1 MTDPLDKQ
9 LVDAVRARPARSRR
23 ERAEARLASARP
35 AKGSRPGARGA
46 GAGAGGLAAD
56 RIPGDA
62 VDDGGDD
69 APDGRDPEGELGAG
83 FDGDDGPSPAEL
95 SIELVTEEAAD
106 GVSVPL
112 GVDAP
117 EALSPAEVEEPS
129 AEDLEQVSADMIGID
144 DPVRMY
150 LKEIGKVALL
160 TAEEE
165 VVLAKSIELGE
176 QIIVEPWRAVLSI
189 HEWTLHDTE
198 RKTRSARPEHRLP
211 FGPEAHAMV
220 SAAIGAPGAADLLAP
235 PPDFHLIKAG
245 RDAQTDGTQAL
256 LKEARRLVAAYSGE
270 PTPARFLALLDW
282 SYLSVHNGDLD
293 SRDNPGLR
301 AIYDWTR
308 DGVAGPALR
317 RWVEGGNDADLL
329 LRMGYDPSVPPE
341 TKMRDRK
348 GEVVRIGRDAREG
361 LTSANLRLV
370 VSIAKK
376 YIGRGMSFLDLIQ
389 EGNIGLIR
397 AVEKFDFEKGFKF
410 STYATW
416 WIRQAITRAIADQ
429 ARTIRIP
436 VHMVET
442 INRLIRVSRQLLQD
456 LGREPTVEEIAM
468 AMTLGSENAN
478 RIFAAVGGR
487 DNILAF
493 ELRGEKNPS
502 LRLALADPGRVF
514 VAELLEDGFLIQQ
527 YGRDLDIEVP
537 KKKER
542 EAEPVVVITPERVRE
557 IIKVSQEPV
566 SLETPI
572 GEEEDSHLGDFI
584 EDRGALAPADAA
596 SHQLLK
602 EQVEAVLDSLTG
614 RERRV
619 LQLRFGLEDG
629 RARTLEEVGREFN
642 VTRERIRQ
650 IEAKALRKLRHP
662 SRSRKLKDYL
672 E

>member
-1 MTDPLDKQ
+1 MPADPLDKQ
-9 LVDAVRARPARSRR
+9 LVEAVLSRPRRGKAELEEAKLAGLRPSRATAAAVASDEDEDEDDDDDLDLGPEALADDPDAVVGVVI
-23 ERAEARLASARP
+23 EED
-35 AKGSRPGARGA
+35 G
-46 GAGAGGLAAD
+46 AAD
-56 RIPGDA
+56 
-62 VDDGGDD
+62 
-69 APDGRDPEGELGAG
+69 
-83 FDGDDGPSPAEL
+83 PAAKL
-95 SIELVTEEAAD
+95 
-106 GVSVPL
+106 P
-112 GVDAP
+112 VDAP
-117 EALSPAEVEEPS
+117 AKLDAAELEEPS
-129 AEDLEQVSADMIGID
+129 AEDLEAISADMIGID

-165 VVLAKSIELGE
+165 VVLAKAIELGE
-176 QIIVEPWRAVLSI
+176 QMVEEPWKGIVSL

-198 RKTRSARPEHRLP
+198 RKTRTQKPQHRLP
-211 FGPEAHAMV
+211 YGPEAHEMV
-220 SAAIGAPGAADLLAP
+220 RAAISAKGAKDLLVAT
-235 PPDFHLIKAG
+235 PDFHLIKAG
-245 RDAQTDGTQAL
+245 RDAQSDGTKER
-256 LKEARRLVAAYSGE
+256 LKEAKKLLHTYNEG
-270 PTPARFLALLDW
+270 PTPDTILPLLDW
-282 SYLSVHNGDLD
+282 AFLAVHNGDLD
-293 SRDNPGLR
+293 SRDNVGLR
-301 AIYDWTR
+301 AIWEWTR
-308 DGVAGPALR
+308 EGVAFPALQ
-317 RWVEGGNDADLL
+317 RWVEAGQDAELL
-329 LRMGYDPSVPPE
+329 KRMGYDPEVPTN
-341 TKMRDRK
+341 TKLRDRK
-348 GEVVRIGRDAREG
+348 GDIVVIGRDAREQ

-397 AVEKFDFEKGFKF
+397 AVEKFDYEKGFKF

-442 INRLIRVSRQLLQD
+442 INRLIRVSRGLLQE
-456 LGREPTVEEIAM
+456 LGREPTVEEIAE
-468 AMTLGSENAN
+468 AMSKG
-478 RIFAAVGGR
+478 
-487 DNILAF
+487 
-493 ELRGEKNPS
+493 
-502 LRLALADPGRVF
+502 
-514 VAELLEDGFLIQQ
+514 Q
-527 YGRDLDIEVP
+527 EVQ
-537 KKKER
+537 
-542 EAEPVVVITPERVRE
+542 VTPEKVRE

-584 EDRGALAPADAA
+584 EDRGALAPAEAA

-629 RARTLEEVGREFN
+629 RARTLEEVGKEFN

>member
-1 MTDPLDKQ
+1 MSADPLDKQ
-9 LVDAVRARPARSRR
+9 LVEAVLSRPRRAKADLEEAKLAGLRPSRPKPGVAVAGDDDEDDDDLDLGPEAAGEDGADVGIVVVSDDGLTDAAAKLPAD
-23 ERAEARLASARP
+23 AP
-35 AKGSRPGARGA
+35 AK
-46 GAGAGGLAAD
+46 L
-56 RIPGDA
+56 
-62 VDDGGDD
+62 
-69 APDGRDPEGELGAG
+69 DPK
-83 FDGDDGPSPAEL
+83 
-95 SIELVTEEAAD
+95 
-106 GVSVPL
+106 
-112 GVDAP
+112 
-117 EALSPAEVEEPS
+117 EVEEPS
-129 AEDLEQVSADMIGID
+129 AEELEAISADMIGID

-165 VVLAKSIELGE
+165 VVLAKAIELGE
-176 QIIVEPWRAVLSI
+176 QMVEAPWKGIVSL

-198 RKTRSARPEHRLP
+198 RKTRTTKTQHRLP
-211 FGPEAHAMV
+211 FGEEAHDLV
-220 SAAIGAPGAADLLAP
+220 RRAISDKGAKDLLVP
-235 PPDFHLIKAG
+235 SPDFHLIKAG
-245 RDAQTDGTQAL
+245 RDAQSDGTKER
-256 LKEARRLVAAYSGE
+256 LKEAKKLVHTYNE
-270 PTPARFLALLDW
+270 TPSAETFLPLLDW
-282 SYLSVHNGDLD
+282 AFLAVHNGDLD
-293 SRDNPGLR
+293 SRDNVGLR
-301 AIYDWTR
+301 AIWDWTR
-308 DGVAGPALR
+308 EDVAFPALE
-317 RWVEGGNDADLL
+317 RWILAGNDADLL
-329 LRMGYDPSVPPE
+329 KRMGYDPEVPLN
-341 TKMRDRK
+341 TKLRDRK
-348 GEVVRIGRDAREG
+348 GTIVVIGRDAREQ

-397 AVEKFDFEKGFKF
+397 AVEKFDYEKGFKF

-442 INRLIRVSRQLLQD
+442 INRLIRVSRGLLQE
-456 LGREPTVEEIAM
+456 LGREPTVEEIAE
-468 AMTLGSENAN
+468 AMSKG
-478 RIFAAVGGR
+478 
-487 DNILAF
+487 
-493 ELRGEKNPS
+493 
-502 LRLALADPGRVF
+502 
-514 VAELLEDGFLIQQ
+514 Q
-527 YGRDLDIEVP
+527 EVQ
-537 KKKER
+537 
-542 EAEPVVVITPERVRE
+542 VTPEKVRE

-584 EDRGALAPADAA
+584 EDRGALAPAEAA

-629 RARTLEEVGREFN
+629 RARTLEEVGKEFN